1 MKDVPVNTK
10 TIDRAHWKTFFD
22 LFSQVYVNPGGES
35 QRRAVADLSIEL
47 ADGKRLRQVDHVPL
61 IGMSYD
67 TRSDVL
73 DVAVERLDH
82 LIYHPREI
90 RVEEDE
96 ECRIRSMQI
105 LDEDGSL
112 QRIRVEYD

>member
-1 MKDVPVNTK
+1 MKDVPVTTK
-10 TIDRAHWKTFFD
+10 TIDRSHWKTFFD

-35 QRRAVADLSIEL
+35 QRRAVAALSLPL
-47 ADGKRLRQVDHVPL
+47 AARKTLRQVDHVPL

>member
-1 MKDVPVNTK
+1 MNTK

-22 LFSQVYVNPGGES
+22 LFSQVYVNPSADS
-35 QRRAVADLSIEL
+35 QRRAIADLSVEL
-47 ADGKRLRQVDHVPL
+47 GDGEQLRQADHVPL

-73 DVAVERLDH
+73 NVAVERHDH

-96 ECRIRSMQI
+96 ECRVRSMQI

-112 QRIRVEYD
+112 QRIRFEYH